1 MFHKAAAAVARTHG
15 MDYTPTASAPPVSTS
30 SHARQPSD
38 QKFQG
43 SSGSKPSPAAQLYAQ
58 AMGSQG
64 RPGGSGS
71 GSGSGSGFGGSSK
84 PAYVS
89 AEEEKIALKRYHE
102 AREAANRKQPSMF
115 AEDAPPAAGSTAGP
129 AHASGAS
136 VQGGS
141 SFKPSQPPPFSDEPP
156 PFEAPGTKNAFE
168 QLSEKERLRQEYA
181 RRDAMA
187 AGGASSKAQTP
198 PPAAYTPPPPAAY
211 SSPPPAAY
219 TAPPPE
225 PAPLTPAVYR
235 SAQEEKEAMRRKFAA
250 RDQAMSGGSAASSLP
265 SGAAPPRF
273 NDAVPGYSPSP
284 PAAAPPAPQR
294 ILTAAEEKA
303 MLRAKYAA
311 MEGGSKNGS
320 APNPPPPPFTPRTN
334 GSDVQPLAPRSQY
347 TQDDGRKPEYGY
359 PGAPPPAGSQ
369 GFSPPAPS
377 RYQE

>member
-1 MFHKAAAAVARTHG
+1 
-15 MDYTPTASAPPVSTS
+15 MDYTPPATVPPVS
-30 SHARQPSD
+30 AYEQLRQAPEQ
-38 QKFQG
+38 QKLQG

-71 GSGSGSGFGGSSK
+71 GSGPGSGFGGASSK
-84 PAYVS
+84 PTYVS

-115 AEDAPPAAGSTAGP
+115 TEDSPPVPGATPGP
-129 AHASGAS
+129 AHSAGAS

-156 PFEAPGTKNAFE
+156 PFEAGTKNAFE

-187 AGGASSKAQTP
+187 AGASSKAQTP
-198 PPAAYTPPPPAAY
+198 PPAAYTAPPPAAY
-211 SSPPPAAY
+211 SAPPPAAY
-219 TAPPPE
+219 TASPPE

-250 RDQAMSGGSAASSLP
+250 RDQAMSGGSAAS
-265 SGAAPPRF
+265 GAAPPRF

-284 PAAAPPAPQR
+284 PPPASSAPPAPQR

-311 MEGGSKNGS
+311 MEGGSKPNGTTA

-334 GSDVQPLAPRSQY
+334 GSDIQPLAPRSQQQQY